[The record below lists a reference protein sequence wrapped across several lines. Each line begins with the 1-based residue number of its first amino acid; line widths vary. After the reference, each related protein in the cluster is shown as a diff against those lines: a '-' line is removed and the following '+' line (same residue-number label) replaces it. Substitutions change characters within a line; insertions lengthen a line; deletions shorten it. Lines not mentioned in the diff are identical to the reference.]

1 MGDMSFGIMCAAD
14 TMDAGQLTDFARH
27 AEASGLSMIWV
38 PELCG
43 RDPFITAAS
52 LLNATN
58 EISEDT
64 AAGAREF

>member
-1 MGDMSFGIMCAAD
+1 MCGAYTMNAHQLAA
-14 TMDAGQLTDFARH
+14 FASN

-38 PELCG
+38 PELYG